1 MAGSD
6 LDFDSFREKLENEY
20 EWPSLYTFKF
30 IVPREQQ
37 EAVTDLF
44 PKVEVSTKES
54 SGGKYISV
62 TASLMANSSE
72 AIINI
77 YQKAGEIEGIIS
89 L

>member
-1 MAGSD
+1 MTKKKV
-6 LDFDSFREKLENEY
+6 DFDSFREKLEYEY

-30 IVPREQQ
+30 IVPRDQE

-54 SGGKYISV
+54 SGGKYVSI
-62 TASLMANSSE
+62 TAKLMANSSDT
-72 AIINI
+72 IINV
-77 YQKAGEIEGIIS
+77 YEKAQHIKGLIA

>member
-1 MAGSD
+1 MTKKKV
-6 LDFDSFREKLENEY
+6 DFDSFREKLEYEY

-30 IVPREQQ
+30 IVPRDQE

-54 SGGKYISV
+54 SGGKYVSI
-62 TASLMANSSE
+62 TAKLMANSSDT
-72 AIINI
+72 IINV
-77 YQKAGEIEGIIS
+77 YEKAQYIKGLIA

>member
-1 MAGSD
+1 MTKKKI
-6 LDFDSFREKLENEY
+6 DFSSFREKLEVQY

-30 IVPREQQ
+30 IVPRGQE

-54 SGGKYISV
+54 SGGKYISI
-62 TASLMANSSE
+62 TAKLMANSSD
-72 AIINI
+72 AIIKVYERAQHI
-77 YQKAGEIEGIIS
+77 KGLIA

>member
-1 MAGSD
+1 MAGND
-6 LDFDSFREKLENEY
+6 LDFESFKEKLENEY

-30 IVPREQQ
+30 IVPRGQQ
-37 EAVTDLF
+37 KAVTCLF

-72 AIINI
+72 SIIEI
-77 YQKAGEIEGIIS
+77 YQKAGDIEGIIS